1 MRIYPRERKSS
12 YLFKYVSPKFKYK
25 NQYNKLTGILWYII
39 VSFLLLTAQILKI
52 KTIFFTQIYIYV
64 IFINNYQKKMTPE
77 AERFNGWAAMLG
89 FVAAVGAYVTTGQ
102 IIPGWF

>member
-1 MRIYPRERKSS
+1 MRIFIFWLKVVFR
-12 YLFKYVSPKFKYK
+12 V
-25 NQYNKLTGILWYII
+25 QIIAINKL
-39 VSFLLLTAQILKI
+39 
-52 KTIFFTQIYIYV
+52 
-64 IFINNYQKKMTPE
+64 KMTPE

>member
-1 MRIYPRERKSS
+1 M
-12 YLFKYVSPKFKYK
+12 L
-25 NQYNKLTGILWYII
+25 NK
-39 VSFLLLTAQILKI
+39 
-52 KTIFFTQIYIYV
+52 YV
-64 IFINNYQKKMTPE
+64 IFVYKLFTLKMTPE

>member
-1 MRIYPRERKSS
+1 M
-12 YLFKYVSPKFKYK
+12 
-25 NQYNKLTGILWYII
+25 
-39 VSFLLLTAQILKI
+39 AILK
-52 KTIFFTQIYIYV
+52 KYFTKLHNTCYNSLHKLLII
-64 IFINNYQKKMTPE
+64 IIMTPE

>member
-1 MRIYPRERKSS
+1 M
-12 YLFKYVSPKFKYK
+12 FKIIKNESHRDIAKYFTK
-25 NQYNKLTGILWYII
+25 LHNTCYNSLHK
-39 VSFLLLTAQILKI
+39 LLLII
-52 KTIFFTQIYIYV
+52 
-64 IFINNYQKKMTPE
+64 MTPE

>member
-1 MRIYPRERKSS
+1 MIPVTIIY
-12 YLFKYVSPKFKYK
+12 
-25 NQYNKLTGILWYII
+25 KLY
-39 VSFLLLTAQILKI
+39 
-52 KTIFFTQIYIYV
+52 
-64 IFINNYQKKMTPE
+64 FITMTPE

>member
-1 MRIYPRERKSS
+1 MESLIKYLGLISLQILIVVL
-12 YLFKYVSPKFKYK
+12 YLFTNNKF
-25 NQYNKLTGILWYII
+25 I
-39 VSFLLLTAQILKI
+39 
-52 KTIFFTQIYIYV
+52 
-64 IFINNYQKKMTPE
+64 MTPE